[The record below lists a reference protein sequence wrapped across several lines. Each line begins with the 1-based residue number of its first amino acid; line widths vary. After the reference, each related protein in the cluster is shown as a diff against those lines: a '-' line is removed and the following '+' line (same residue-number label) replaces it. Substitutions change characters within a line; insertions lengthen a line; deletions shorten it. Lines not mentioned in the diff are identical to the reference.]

1 MPNKKNT
8 NKNKTEE
15 YNELLN
21 KFNALNDK
29 YIRLYADFENY
40 KKNASKDKL
49 SIAENSIRENIKD
62 FLPIADELEN
72 TLKMS
77 DKFADKLDENMLAFI
92 EGVKLILKKIDSIL
106 QNKGIEVIDTEN
118 KQFDPNI
125 HEAMMIDKQS
135 KLPKNKIIAQ
145 LERGYITKGLCLKPA
160 KVIVSGR
167 EKEDEEDNSRSINT
181 EMEEENE

>member
-1 MPNKKNT
+1 MPNKKGN

-15 YNELLN
+15 YDELLN

-40 KKNASKDKL
+40 KKSASKDKL
-49 SIAENSIRENIKD
+49 SIAESSIRENIKD

-77 DKFADKLDENMLAFI
+77 DKFADSLDENMRPFI

-125 HEAMMIDKQS
+125 HEAMIIDKQS

-145 LERGYITKGLCLKPA
+145 LERGYVTNGLCLKPA
-160 KVIVSGR
+160 KVIVSGG
-167 EKEDEEDNSRSINT
+167 EKEDNKKEDKSNT
-181 EMEEENE
+181 KMEE